1 MAEAVEQRYAPFARG
16 DSLIGDAGLGSCVGE
31 RLRIRLGGCKS
42 LTVGLLFAGN
52 EAEAVVRLPRLRWC
66 GRKAV
71 E

>member
-1 MAEAVEQRYAPFARG
+1 MAEAVNN
-16 DSLIGDAGLGSCVGE
+16 VT
-31 RLRIRLGGCKS
+31 RLSPEATASSAMQDLDLASANAYIRPGGCKS